1 MLTLIDQG
9 CSKHQIRQLILSNS
23 QAEVMEDIMYNLPR
37 EGDSRTYIC
46 EHGQTHHLCLCC
58 NQRSPG
64 EA

>member
-9 CSKHQIRQLILSNS
+9 CSEHQSRHLILSNS
-23 QAEVMEDIMYNLPR
+23 QAEMMEDILYNLPR
-37 EGDSRTYIC
+37 AGDCRTYIC
-46 EHGQTHHLCLCC
+46 EHGQTHQLCLCC